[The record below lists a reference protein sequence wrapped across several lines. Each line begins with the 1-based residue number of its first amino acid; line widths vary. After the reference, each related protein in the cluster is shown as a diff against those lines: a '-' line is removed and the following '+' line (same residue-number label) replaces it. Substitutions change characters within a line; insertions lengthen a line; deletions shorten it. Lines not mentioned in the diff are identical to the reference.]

1 MIFSNSRDTL
11 PTKNEDEEPFFKTPP
26 SRFSAACPSH
36 AKNVDKKRDF
46 KACPLE
52 IFSCL
57 RYFEATA
64 LRAYAAYSAY
74 VRKARA
80 RWMPKY
86 PSR

>member
-1 MIFSNSRDTL
+1 MNG
-11 PTKNEDEEPFFKTPP
+11 DEEPFFKTHPP
-26 SRFSAACPSH
+26 LEIFRCLPLPT
-36 AKNVDKKRDF
+36 KNVDKKRDF

-52 IFSCL
+52 IFRCL

-74 VRKARA
+74 VRKAR
-80 RWMPKY
+80 RRRMPKY